1 MVQDRFDLEER
12 DKVRVGLLK
21 RFIEDV
27 ESPEYKELTGH
38 GIEIVSSDRQLNNG
52 TIILGYPGY
61 ESRLNFALGIFF
73 SAGVIRRIVPKGG
86 MVTSLDVPTSYYGN
100 QDKSIAD
107 LRSVPHEDFYSA
119 ALRWVLD
126 NIDFK
131 ATTGDRFDIPWFP
144 TIKNSKRGL
153 TGTRRLL

>member
-1 MVQDRFDLEER
+1 MVQDGFDLEKR
-12 DKVRVGLLK
+12 DKVKVELLK

-27 ESPEYKELTGH
+27 ESPDRKRLAEL
-38 GIEIVSSDRQLNNG
+38 GIEIVSSDRQLKNG
-52 TIILGYPGY
+52 TIVLGYPGY
-61 ESRLNFALGIFF
+61 NSRLNFALGIF
-73 SAGVIRRIVPKGG
+73 SSTGVIRRIMPKGG

-100 QDKSIAD
+100 LDRSIAD
-107 LRSVPHEDFYSA
+107 LRSVPQEDFYCV
-119 ALRWVLD
+119 ALRWILD

-131 ATTGDRFDIPWFP
+131 ATTRDRFDIPWFP